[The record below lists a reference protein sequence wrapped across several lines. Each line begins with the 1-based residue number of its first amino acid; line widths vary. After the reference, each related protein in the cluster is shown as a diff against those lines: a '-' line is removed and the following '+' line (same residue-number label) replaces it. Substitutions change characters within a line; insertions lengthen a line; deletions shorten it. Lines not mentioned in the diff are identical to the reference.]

1 MSQDRPGF
9 DAEATVSFL
18 ATAEGGCSRP
28 KLSGYRPQFHYAGAD
43 WAVST
48 TFPDVTQVNP
58 GDTVRVLLSFLD
70 PQQHLG
76 KVVVGTP
83 FLIREGR
90 TIVAYGSITK
100 ILELEASAR
109 RMRERHAV

>member
-1 MSQDRPGF
+1 MSQDPPGF

-18 ATAEGGCSRP
+18 ATADGGGSRP

-43 WAVST
+43 WVVST

-58 GDTVRVLLSFLD
+58 GDTVRVLLSFLN
-70 PQQHLG
+70 PEHHLG

-90 TIVAYGSITK
+90 MIVAYGSITK